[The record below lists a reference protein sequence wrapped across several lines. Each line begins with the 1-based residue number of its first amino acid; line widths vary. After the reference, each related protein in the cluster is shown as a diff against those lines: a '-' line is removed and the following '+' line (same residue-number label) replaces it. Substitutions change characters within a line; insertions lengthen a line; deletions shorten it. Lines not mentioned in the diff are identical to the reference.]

1 MAFSTSADDGRPM
14 SDLNTTPLIDV
25 LLVLLIMFI
34 LTIPQQSHKVG
45 IDLPTGITEPD
56 IVVKLVRNRVTI
68 DAGGTIAWNGRSV
81 TQAQLRSALQ
91 TSMRMP
97 VEPALDF
104 VPAAEARYELVD
116 GVIADIKRAGVT
128 KLGLPGNQAYRVF

>member
-1 MAFSTSADDGRPM
+1 MAFARPALDFRPM

-34 LTIPQQSHKVG
+34 LTIPVQSHKVAIG
-45 IDLPTGITEPD
+45 LPSGSPPRVLQPD
-56 IVVKLVRNRVTI
+56 IVRNSITI
-68 DAGGTIAWNGRSV
+68 DAAGAIAWNGHRIDR
-81 TQAQLRSALQ
+81 TGLRALLNA
-91 TSMRMP
+91 SMRLP

-116 GVIADIKRAGVT
+116 SVIADIKRAGVT
-128 KLGLPGNQAYRVF
+128 KLGLPGNQAYEVF

>member
-1 MAFSTSADDGRPM
+1 MAFATSTDDRRPM

-25 LLVLLIMFI
+25 MLVLLIMFI

-45 IDLPTGITEPD
+45 IDLPTAPPPTPIAPD
-56 IVVKLVRNRVTI
+56 LVRNRITI
-68 DAGGTIAWNGRSV
+68 DAAGGLAWNGNRV
-81 TQAQLRSALQ
+81 DRAGLRGLLKA
-91 TSMRMP
+91 SMHMP

-128 KLGLPGNQAYRVF
+128 KLGLPGNQAYSAF